1 MLEGEDEVPESMTD
15 ALEHDRRVLS
25 EGVDLGGGSEECEK
39 GARSPHP
46 TRKMTD
52 KLWTVAEELASRIRA
67 APEVVR
73 FARAF
78 DHSKETSPPG
88 FRR

>member
-1 MLEGEDEVPESMTD
+1 
-15 ALEHDRRVLS
+15 
-25 EGVDLGGGSEECEK
+25 
-39 GARSPHP
+39 
-46 TRKMTD
+46 MTD

-78 DHSKETSPPG
+78 DHSQGDLAARLSEVTSRYSPLRASPILVG
-88 FRR
+88 VRLQRFPSSKNSS